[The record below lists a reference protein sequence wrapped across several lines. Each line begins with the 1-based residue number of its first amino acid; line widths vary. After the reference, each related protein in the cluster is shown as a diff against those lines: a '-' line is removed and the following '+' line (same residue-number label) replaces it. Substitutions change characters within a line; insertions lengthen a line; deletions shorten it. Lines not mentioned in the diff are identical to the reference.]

1 MMTTRWAPALSLFLI
16 AACGGRPAQVEG
28 PGEPTT
34 GAPDP
39 LPDEP
44 ETVMT
49 LASPDFAD
57 GEPIPRKHAYEG
69 EGQNEPPRLGWSN
82 LPGGTVELAL
92 IVDDPDA
99 PGDEPWVHD
108 VLYKIPPDATP
119 ELMVIR
125 GAAVDSV
132 ALYFEGTNSWG
143 EAGWGGPKPPP
154 GKAHHYVFTLYAL
167 DAELDLLPGA
177 TRAELV
183 EAMQGHVLGTAV
195 LTGTYER

>member
-1 MMTTRWAPALSLFLI
+1 MSRSHRALLTAALLLV
-16 AACGGRPAQVEG
+16 ACGSKSAQVQEPQVADPVTTEAG
-28 PGEPTT
+28 P
-34 GAPDP
+34 
-39 LPDEP
+39 
-44 ETVMT
+44 VMMLT
-49 LASPDFAD
+49 SPDFAD
-57 GEPIPRKHAYEG
+57 GEPIPQKHAYEG
-69 EGQNEPPRLGWSN
+69 EGQNEPPRLAWSN

-132 ALYFEGTNSWG
+132 ALYFEGTNSWKA
-143 EAGWGGPKPPP
+143 AGWGGPKPPP
-154 GKAHHYVFTLYAL
+154 GKVHHYVFTLYAL

-177 TRAELV
+177 TKAELL
-183 EAMQGHVLGTAV
+183 EAMEGHVLGTAV